1 MRILL
6 KNEKPLK
13 KFGLLKILK
22 QFIIINYCNKVQ
34 ESFMKKIIVCL
45 LTFITLMSSIY
56 AADNSTKNENNW
68 STLSYENIPVL
79 KVLDSKYGYMVIYQ
93 KHKLGTGS
101 TFIPKDW
108 AKYTSDTPRKL
119 KIRTIKNP
127 QEAFLTVI
135 KDDGEFKRVIL
146 SIPKSKSNSLWGVM
160 PAGSVTADD
169 AKKDTLEELDL

>member
-1 MRILL
+1 
-6 KNEKPLK
+6 
-13 KFGLLKILK
+13 
-22 QFIIINYCNKVQ
+22 
-34 ESFMKKIIVCL
+34 MKKIIISL
-45 LTFITLMSSIY
+45 LVFVTLVSSIF
-56 AADNSTKNENNW
+56 AADNDTTRNEEKW
-68 STLSYENIPVL
+68 SSLTYENIPVL

-93 KHKLGTGS
+93 KHRLGTGT

-119 KIRTIKNP
+119 KIRNIRHP
-127 QEAFLTVI
+127 QESFLTVI

-160 PAGSVTADD
+160 PSGSVTEED

>member
-1 MRILL
+1 
-6 KNEKPLK
+6 
-13 KFGLLKILK
+13 
-22 QFIIINYCNKVQ
+22 
-34 ESFMKKIIVCL
+34 MKKIIVCL
-45 LTFITLMSSIY
+45 LVFITLLTSVF
-56 AADNSTKNENNW
+56 AADDNNNRNEDKW

-93 KHKLGTGS
+93 KHRLGTGS

-119 KIRTIKNP
+119 KIRNIKNP
-127 QEAFLTVI
+127 QESFLTIV

-160 PAGSVTADD
+160 PSGTVTEED